1 MTSQGRHFDGQ
12 LRAGGEELANPW
24 AEAVFA
30 QVGDQVVLTV
40 NQREV
45 ARLSGAT
52 VARTEQSDVFLIEG
66 ADQPLFFRP
75 RDPTAFGEV
84 MAPPMTTA
92 ELIAA
97 AAAPPEDATLVMA
110 PLDEPAEDEPI
121 GAEPVEE
128 VPTPWWR
135 QWWVIVLVLL
145 LLLILILAFC
155 NDEPEA
161 GTSTTTTL
169 APAATT
175 SVPGTTSVTTQPVT
189 TTVPATTTSTAVT
202 TTSAPATTTI
212 APATTTTAA
221 ATTTSAPAPEPA
233 FGAGTQIVGEDVQ
246 PGIYET
252 GIVSG
257 LFGCYW
263 ERLAG
268 LSGEFD
274 DIIANGNVSNH
285 DVVEIMG
292 DDAAFGTDC
301 DAWYPLT
308 PVDPLLT
315 TIPEGKWVLGTHI
328 TPGTYQT
335 PGGDGCYWER
345 LSGVSGTFDDI
356 ISNGNP
362 AGQAVVEIDPSDIAF
377 NSSGCGEWAPA

>member
-1 MTSQGRHFDGQ
+1 MTSQGRHFEGQ

-30 QVGDQVVLTV
+30 QVGDEVVLTV

-45 ARLSGAT
+45 ARLTGAT

-121 GAEPVEE
+121 GTEPVEE
-128 VPTPWWR
+128 IPTPWWR
-135 QWWVIVLVLL
+135 QWWVIVLGLL

-175 SVPGTTSVTTQPVT
+175 SVPGTTTVTTQPVT

-202 TTSAPATTTI
+202 TTSAPTTTTTTS
-212 APATTTTAA
+212 PATTT
-221 ATTTSAPAPEPA
+221 SVPAPEPA
-233 FGAGTQIVGEDVQ
+233 FGAGTHIVGEDVE

-252 GIVSG
+252 GIVTD
-257 LFGCYW
+257 LFGCSW
-263 ERLAG
+263 ERLSG
-268 LSGEFD
+268 LSGAPEE
-274 DIIANGNVSNH
+274 IIAGSEVANH
-285 DVVEIMG
+285 DVVEIMA
-292 DDAAFGTDC
+292 DDAAFDTDC
-301 DAWYPLT
+301 EAWYPIT
-308 PVDPLLT
+308 PVDPLMT

-328 TPGTYQT
+328 APGAYQA
-335 PGGDGCYWER
+335 PGGNDCTWER
-345 LSGVSGTFDDI
+345 LSGLSGTPDDI
-356 ISNGNP
+356 IATDQPS
-362 AGQAVVEIDPSDIAF
+362 GQAVVEIDPSDIAF

>member
-1 MTSQGRHFDGQ
+1 MTSQGRHFEGQ
-12 LRAGGEELANPW
+12 IRAGPEELANPW

-30 QVGDQVVLTV
+30 QVGDEVVLTV

-45 ARLSGAT
+45 ARLSGA
-52 VARTEQSDVFLIEG
+52 VVKRTEQIDVFLIEG
-66 ADQPLFFRP
+66 ADQPLYFRP
-75 RDPTAFGEV
+75 RDPTAFEEAV
-84 MAPPMTTA
+84 VPPMTTA

-97 AAAPPEDATLVMA
+97 ASAPPPQDATLVM
-110 PLDEPAEDEPI
+110 PPIDEPAEAEPI
-121 GAEPVEE
+121 EPEPVEE
-128 VPTPWWR
+128 VPAPWWR
-135 QWWVIVLVLL
+135 QWWVIVLGLL
-145 LLLILILAFC
+145 LLLILLLAFC

-161 GTSTTTTL
+161 GTTTTTTL
-169 APAATT
+169 APVTT
-175 SVPGTTSVTTQPVT
+175 SVPGTTSATTEPVT
-189 TTVPATTTSTAVT
+189 TTVPATTTT
-202 TTSAPATTTI
+202 TTTA
-212 APATTTTAA
+212 ATTTTAPEA
-221 ATTTSAPAPEPA
+221 TTTTSPATTTSAPAPEPA
-233 FGAGTQIVGEDVQ
+233 FGAGTQIVGEDVE

-285 DVVEIMG
+285 DVVEIMT

-308 PVDPLLT
+308 PVDPLMT

-335 PGGDGCYWER
+335 PGGEGCYWER
-345 LSGVSGTFDDI
+345 LSGVSGTFEDI
-356 ISNGNP
+356 IANGNP
-362 AGQAVVEIDPSDIAF
+362 GGQAVVEIDPGDFAF